1 MATAFSVWSGGI
13 WFLNP
18 KASEFFVNWHD
29 VANDV
34 IGVLHAE
41 VGRDPSDKRLSD
53 LIGELS
59 TRSEEFR
66 VPWAAHDVKLHR
78 AGTKRFQHP
87 VVGDLTLSLLCD
99 GAEPVLDVP
108 AEDDPVLRSCHA

>member
-34 IGVLHAE
+34 IGVPYAE
-41 VGRDPSDKRLSD
+41 VGRDPYDKRLSD

-66 VPWAAHDVKLHR
+66 VPWAPHDVKLHR
-78 AGTKRFQHP
+78 AGTKRFHIQ
-87 VVGDLTLSLLCD
+87 S
-99 GAEPVLDVP
+99 
-108 AEDDPVLRSCHA
+108 